1 MAKITY
7 ENKVALNVNSDIAD
21 VNKCNATDLNEIK
34 NVVNTNDDNTTN
46 NSNAIGN
53 LSSLNTTNKNNLVSA
68 INEIVVESGTN
79 ANGSWL
85 KYANGIMI
93 CIKKV
98 KFTHVVI
105 NDAWGSVYGTVG
117 KVNFGDYAQAFIEI
131 PNVSITL
138 ADGATCFC
146 EAFSERTKTAIGK
159 TWLWKPVVEADGTMT
174 FDVIAIGK
182 WK

>member
-1 MAKITY
+1 MAYKIN
-7 ENKVALNVNSDIAD
+7 E
-21 VNKCNATDLNEIK
+21 DLYIG
-34 NVVNTNDDNTTN
+34 NTNKQLKDLLNGDTLPIG
-46 NSNAIGN
+46 AITEFDGV
-53 LSSLNTTNKNNLVSA
+53 T
-68 INEIVVESGTN
+68 IPEGYEEISEMSGSN
-79 ANGSWL
+79 ANGSWI
-85 KYANGIMI
+85 KFADGTMI
-93 CIKKV
+93 CTKKV

-174 FDVIAIGK
+174 FDVIAIGR